1 MSELGKSLKR
11 IGMMNRL
18 IGLCLTLL
26 VAAMLPLHDAKAGN
40 IKLAGFFGTFKGN
53 GVSKNRDSIY
63 FGVTVRDL
71 DVRIEPAGD
80 GFSVDWK
87 TVMHR
92 GGDPNHPKVRQKAQ
106 RMVFAPTGQADVY
119 RAADNGDLL
128 SGQPYS
134 WAHIRNASLIIN
146 IMTIDRNGAYEM
158 QSYTRT
164 LEPNGMSFVFQRI
177 RNDEPIRTVK
187 GKLVKYSN

>member
-1 MSELGKSLKR
+1 MSGRGKSLTR
-11 IGMMNRL
+11 IGTMNRL

-26 VAAMLPLHDAKAGN
+26 VAVMMSPHDARAEN

-53 GVSKNRDSIY
+53 GVSQNKDSIY
-63 FGVTVRDL
+63 FGITVRDL
-71 DVRIEPAGD
+71 DVKIEPAGD
-80 GFSVDWK
+80 GFAIEWK
-87 TVMHR
+87 TVMRR
-92 GGDPNHPKVRQKAQ
+92 GGDPNNPNVRQKAQ
-106 RMVFAPTGQADVY
+106 RMVFAPTGQAGVY

-134 WAHIRNASLIIN
+134 WAHIRNASLIIH

-164 LEPNGMSFVFQRI
+164 LEPTGMSFVFERI
-177 RNDEPIRTVK
+177 KNDAPVRTVK
-187 GKLVKYSN
+187 GKLAKFAN